1 MVTDRRRAARPALIR
16 AVVAGALVMVG
27 LVVTSFFRL
36 DRRDDTLSTDDIVV
50 LAGTVLIAVAGV
62 IAIRSVAA
70 AAQTVSGGPDR
81 TKGTPL
87 GFLISLVG
95 YLLLALIVVG
105 ALGFQLDKLLV
116 GGAVTGVVLGIAAQ
130 QTIGNVFAGIVL
142 LVVRPF
148 SVGDIVYLK
157 GALGEYQGG
166 VTDMTLFYVHL
177 ATEQGPVMLPNAG
190 VLASAVGPGARAE
203 KQKERE
209 EEQQEPSAE

>member
-1 MVTDRRRAARPALIR
+1 MAARRHLIR
-16 AVVAGALVMVG
+16 ALVAGSLVVVG
-27 LVVTSFFRL
+27 LVVTSFFKL
-36 DRRDDTLSTDDIVV
+36 DRQDDKFTTDDVVV
-50 LAGTVLIAVAGV
+50 LAGAALIAVAGV
-62 IAIRSVAA
+62 LAIRAVAKA
-70 AAQTVSGGPDR
+70 AHTVSGGPER

-87 GFLISLVG
+87 GFFISLVG
-95 YLLLALIVVG
+95 YLLLAILIVG

-148 SVGDIVYLK
+148 SVGESVYLK
-157 GALGEYQGG
+157 GSLGEYEGA

-177 ATEQGPVMLPNAG
+177 ATERGSVLLPNAG
-190 VLASAVGPGARAE
+190 VLASAVGPGVRAE

-209 EEQQEPSAE
+209 EEAPGEEEVGDPNP